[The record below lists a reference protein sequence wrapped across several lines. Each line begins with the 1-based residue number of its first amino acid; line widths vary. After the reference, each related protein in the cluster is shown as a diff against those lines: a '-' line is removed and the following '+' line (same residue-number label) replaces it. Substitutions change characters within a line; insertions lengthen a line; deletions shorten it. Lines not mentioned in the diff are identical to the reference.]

1 MVNSPYKIKQRRSG
15 VKRFGDKGGRIMIE
29 GCFMNENSNYLCKRI
44 KMIHNQ
50 RSEMEEFDD
59 E

>member
-1 MVNSPYKIKQRRSG
+1 
-15 VKRFGDKGGRIMIE
+15 MIE
-29 GCFMNENSNYLCKRI
+29 DFFMDENSNYLCKRI